1 MQRELLE
8 QQLSRKELQDLR
20 NKRTG
25 LFIFQLSWIMVF
37 ICLVIVNWQLRFSS
51 TSWPPP
57 GVEKLPMLIPT
68 IATGLLLVSAFLAR
82 RATQAVKENRNSSFL
97 SQWQVVIVLGAA
109 FVVLMAF
116 EWVTLPYSKTY
127 SDVFR
132 TMTGFH
138 IIHALAIGAFM
149 INIYQGARAGKYGQA
164 NFWPVE
170 GATSL
175 WYFVVVA
182 WILFYVVLYWI

>member
-1 MQRELLE
+1 MQRDLLE

-25 LFIFQLSWIMVF
+25 LFIFQASWILVF
-37 ICLVIVNWQLRFSS
+37 ICLVVVNWQLRSGAP
-51 TSWPPP
+51 SWPPP
-57 GVEKLPMLIPT
+57 GVEKLPVALPSL
-68 IATGLLLVSAFLAR
+68 ATGLLLVSVILVR
-82 RATQAVKENRNSSFL
+82 RASQAVKENRNSQFL
-97 SQWQVVIVLGAA
+97 TEWRIAIGLGVA
-109 FVVLMAF
+109 FVVMMAF

-138 IIHALAIGAFM
+138 IVHALAIGAFM
-149 INIYQGARAGKYGQA
+149 MSIYWGAREGRSGQT

-170 GATSL
+170 GAASL